1 MVVMVVC
8 VRRRGWSSSHN
19 VSEKIIPDNPV
30 SKMATTGR
38 DNEAAGMW
46 RVTVVL
52 GPGCVLFGCDDDDDD
67 AAPAATVHAK
77 C

>member
-1 MVVMVVC
+1 MAVVVVVVVVC

-19 VSEKIIPDNPV
+19 VSEKIHPDKPV

-46 RVTVVL
+46 RVTVL
-52 GPGCVLFGCDDDDDD
+52 GPDGAVK
-67 AAPAATVHAK
+67 VHSK
-77 C
+77 S